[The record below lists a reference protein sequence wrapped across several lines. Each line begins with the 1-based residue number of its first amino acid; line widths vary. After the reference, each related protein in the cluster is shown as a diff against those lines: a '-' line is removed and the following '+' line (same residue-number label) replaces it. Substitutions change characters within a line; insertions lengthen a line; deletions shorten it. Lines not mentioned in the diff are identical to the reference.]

1 MARVPRNTPM
11 TSVVP
16 MPAYCGLELAALKM
30 ERLAL
35 SMQISIA
42 RRSSRTLASCPPSAI
57 QRPSSVLM
65 KVVAMALA
73 TSPAL

>member
-1 MARVPRNTPM
+1 M
-11 TSVVP
+11 
-16 MPAYCGLELAALKM
+16 AALKID
-30 ERLAL
+30 RLAL
-35 SMQISIA
+35 SMQISMA
-42 RRSSRTLASCPPSAI
+42 RFNSRALASKPPSAI